1 MVRLATPSP
10 SKIILVLLLLLFNSY
25 NKIFLDKRACNN
37 NIQHFW
43 KYREE
48 ARHKRATLENKKC
61 SFNELQQK
69 LNSIDKEII
78 PLEER
83 YEEIMN
89 KEEHFFSL
97 KNKLLTSEGNLKSI
111 RLAIKDLKL
120 LIKLEFKGNDSDLDE
135 ALENFNN
142 NLV

>member
-1 MVRLATPSP
+1 M
-10 SKIILVLLLLLFNSY
+10 
-25 NKIFLDKRACNN
+25 FLDKKTCNN

-48 ARHKRATLENKKC
+48 ARNKRATLESKKC
-61 SFNELQQK
+61 SFDELQQK
-69 LNSIDKEII
+69 LNSIDKEIV
-78 PLEER
+78 PLENR
-83 YEEIMN
+83 HEEILN
-89 KEEHFFSL
+89 KEDNFVSL

-120 LIKLEFKGNDSDLDE
+120 FIKLEFKGNDSDLDQ

>member
-1 MVRLATPSP
+1 M
-10 SKIILVLLLLLFNSY
+10 
-25 NKIFLDKRACNN
+25 FLDKRGCNN

-48 ARHKRATLENKKC
+48 ARNKRATLENKKC
-61 SFNELQQK
+61 SFDELQQK
-69 LNSIDKEII
+69 LNSIDKEIT
-78 PLEER
+78 PLEAR
-83 YEEIMN
+83 YKEIIN
-89 KEEHFFSL
+89 KEENYFSL
-97 KNKLLTSEGNLKSI
+97 KNKLLTSEGNLNSI
-111 RLAIKDLKL
+111 RLAMKDLKL